1 MIRLISLVFFL
12 NIGTFLFGQ
21 IGIDYAYLNQ
31 SYPEWTQLLIDN
43 QVSNSSEKPVFQ
55 NAHRIGIEYW
65 LRIPNY
71 RVEFFPQINI
81 TRQLS
86 SYINNI
92 QTITLESHVYG
103 IDLKTQIYFLDF
115 HGDCDC
121 PTFSNN
127 EPIIKKGTYFIFSP
141 GAYIFSG
148 QINQTTTGIQLVAKE
163 LNSSFRLGLGLGIDI
178 GINDLFSISPYYKY
192 EIHRP
197 FSWDELGTIPLSQG
211 GNDQSST
218 STKMTGHVTGVK
230 LNIRFNR

>member
-43 QVSNSSEKPVFQ
+43 QVSNNSEKPVFQ

-92 QTITLESHVYG
+92 QTTTLESHVYG